1 MTSPRVALAAAL
13 ILLSI
18 TSVLT
23 GAGQAATGTGVQ
35 AFLRTQL
42 HASDSELS
50 SLSEGQ
56 AVVKNLPATTKR
68 EMTTAGGVRI
78 RGATITRFVA
88 QFKTLEG
95 FRTSQFVLQI
105 GKFSEQPQ
113 LRDLDA
119 LTLDAEDIDALKKCR
134 VAECDVQLADA
145 DIRRFNTEVNWKSP
159 TAARDA
165 TTLYKAV
172 LFAHLSDYRTGGRAR
187 LVKYHDRETPIRLET
202 ETTALLDA
210 RPSLLDHM
218 PPFQSYVRQYPSG
231 TLPNTEDFFYWA
243 KEAFGFKPVVG
254 LNHVSVHTDQ
264 TGGGVTIVT
273 TQIYASHYMDGSV
286 AISSL
291 IPAVSGG
298 DRDFYWLYVNR
309 SRVGRLGTLLGTL
322 SRPIVQ
328 RRARAGLVKSLLQTK
343 QRLEAMR

>member
-78 RGATITRFVA
+78 RGAAITRFVE

-105 GKFSEQPQ
+105 RKFAEQPQ
-113 LRDLDA
+113 HSRSRPAGSGRRGHRGVARSAASASVTCSCRRTTSAASTPRSIGARRPPPLRP
-119 LTLDAEDIDALKKCR
+119 
-134 VAECDVQLADA
+134 
-145 DIRRFNTEVNWKSP
+145 RRSTRRSCS
-159 TAARDA
+159 RISA
-165 TTLYKAV
+165 T
-172 LFAHLSDYRTGGRAR
+172 YRTGGVSR
-187 LVKYHDRETPIRLET
+187 LVHYNDRETPISLAD

-210 RPSLLDHM
+210 RPSLLDQM
-218 PPFQSYVRQYPSG
+218 PAFQ
-231 TLPNTEDFFYWA
+231 
-243 KEAFGFKPVVG
+243 
-254 LNHVSVHTDQ
+254 
-264 TGGGVTIVT
+264 
-273 TQIYASHYMDGSV
+273 
-286 AISSL
+286 
-291 IPAVSGG
+291 
-298 DRDFYWLYVNR
+298 
-309 SRVGRLGTLLGTL
+309 
-322 SRPIVQ
+322 
-328 RRARAGLVKSLLQTK
+328 
-343 QRLEAMR
+343 